1 MTAIASFLAV
11 TLATLAALGAAPPLA
26 AQADPDAGRA
36 GRFDYGKM
44 WTFESPPS
52 AYFSETYGFTADDAW
67 FERARGAALRLP
79 GCSAAF
85 VSPRGL
91 VVTNHHCIRGEVF
104 AASRPGENLLE
115 DGFYAPTLEDE
126 RPMGPDFYVDQLI
139 AVEDVSAEVLA
150 AVDRASG
157 DAARRQARGQAM
169 ATARDR
175 ILAATSAPAGE
186 GEIVVQVVPLYN
198 GGRYSAYTFRR
209 FTDVRLVAA
218 AEEQLGF
225 FGGDPDNFTYP
236 RYALDFGFMR
246 IYGADGQPIRNDEY
260 FGWSEEGVE
269 AEDVVF
275 VIGSPGATNRLST
288 VAQLELRR
296 DVLLPAQA
304 RVFGSRIAA
313 IWDFYAEDPEA
324 ADALGLRNDAFSLS
338 NSWKQYVGQIQALG
352 DPTIMARKR
361 DAERLLRDSIA
372 ARPELRS
379 AYGFVVDSIAA
390 LQPINRRLG
399 PYYDAFLL
407 WGNPVVESATIR
419 RAILAERL
427 ATAGP
432 RGLSPDSVAGVRRAL
447 QAIPDLPAG
456 LARRFLLERLRDFA
470 VLPADDPTR
479 RAALGGETPE
489 ALTELLLESSAMAS
503 AERTAR
509 VLEQGASS
517 VDDRAVRIVTGT
529 VMHLQQYQ
537 TLLQRVA
544 APEAELGALL
554 GRARFEV
561 YGTDVPPDGS
571 SSPRIT
577 DGVVRGYSYNGTLAP
592 PYTTF
597 FGLYDRYRSHGGRI
611 EWQLAERW
619 RSPPAGLDLNTPLN
633 FVSTADTYGGNSG
646 SPAVTKDLEIVGL
659 NFDRNIEG
667 MTRNFIY
674 LPEGGR
680 NIMVDVRAIRE
691 ALDDV
696 YDADRIVQEVLTHR
710 LYATEREADAAAAAR

>member
-1 MTAIASFLAV
+1 MRATAPFVAL
-11 TLATLAALGAAPPLA
+11 TLPALAALGAAAPLR
-26 AQADPDAGRA
+26 AQADLDAGRA

-104 AASRPGENLLE
+104 AAGRPGENLLE
-115 DGFYAPTLEDE
+115 DGFYAPTLADE
-126 RPMGPDFYVDQLI
+126 RPLGPGFYVDQLI

-150 AVDRASG
+150 AVAIACARPHPGRDQRAGRGRGDRRPGGAAVQRRALFG
-157 DAARRQARGQAM
+157 LHLPPLHRCPAGRGGGGAARLLRRRSGQFHLPALRARLRLPAHLRRGRPADPERRVLRLERGGGRGRGRGV
-169 ATARDR
+169 RDR
-175 ILAATSAPAGE
+175 QPGGDQPPLHRRAARVPA
-186 GEIVVQVVPLYN
+186 
-198 GGRYSAYTFRR
+198 RR
-209 FTDVRLVAA
+209 TAARAGARVRRAHPGDLGLPRFHAEDPAA
-218 AEEQLGF
+218 AE
-225 FGGDPDNFTYP
+225 
-236 RYALDFGFMR
+236 
-246 IYGADGQPIRNDEY
+246 
-260 FGWSEEGVE
+260 
-269 AEDVVF
+269 
-275 VIGSPGATNRLST
+275 
-288 VAQLELRR
+288 
-296 DVLLPAQA
+296 
-304 RVFGSRIAA
+304 
-313 IWDFYAEDPEA
+313 
-324 ADALGLRNDAFSLS
+324 ALGLRNEAFSLS
-338 NSWKQYVGQIQALG
+338 NSWKQYVGQIQALA

-372 ARPELRS
+372 ARPELRA
-379 AYGFVVDSIAA
+379 AYGHVLDSIAA
-390 LQPINRRLG
+390 LQPLNRRLA
-399 PYYDAFLL
+399 PYYNAFLL

-419 RAILAERL
+419 RAILAERI
-427 ATAGP
+427 ASAGA
-432 RGLSPDSVAGVRRAL
+432 RGLSPDSVASLRRAL
-447 QAIPDLPAG
+447 LASPDLPSG
-456 LARRFLLERLRDFA
+456 LERRFLLERLRDFA
-470 VLPADDPTR
+470 TLPADDATR
-479 RAALGGETPE
+479 RAALGEESPE
-489 ALTELLLESSAMAS
+489 ALTELLLARSAMGS

-509 VLEQGASS
+509 AVEQGAPS
-517 VDDRAVRIVTGT
+517 VDDRAVRLVAGIA
-529 VMHLQQYQ
+529 MHLQQQ
-537 TLLQRVA
+537 TLLQRLA

-554 GRARFEV
+554 GRARFEI
-561 YGTDVPPDGS
+561 YGTGVPPDGS

-597 FGLYDRYRSHGGRI
+597 FGLYDRYRSHGGRV

-619 RSPPAGLDLNTPLN
+619 RTPPAALDLSTPLN

-646 SPAVTKDLEIVGL
+646 SPAVTRELEIVGL

-674 LPEGGR
+674 LPESGR

-710 LYATEREADAAAAAR
+710 MYATEREADAAAAAR

>member
-1 MTAIASFLAV
+1 MRTRTALLALLLSAS
-11 TLATLAALGAAPPLA
+11 PLA
-26 AQADPDAGRA
+26 AQAGSEADRA

-44 WTFESPPS
+44 WTFENPPE
-52 AYFSETYGFTADDAW
+52 AYFTETYGFTADAAW

-104 AASRPGENLLE
+104 ELTRPGEDLMAN
-115 DGFYAPTLEDE
+115 GFYAPTLTDE
-126 RPMGPDFYVDQLI
+126 RRMPGYYIDQLI

-150 AVDRASG
+150 AVDRATG
-157 DAARRQARGQAM
+157 DAAKRQARGQAM

-186 GEIVVQVVPLYN
+186 GDIIVQVIPLYN

-209 FTDVRLVAA
+209 FTDIRLVAA

-246 IYGADGQPIRNDEY
+246 IYGANGQPIQNDQY

-275 VIGSPGATNRLST
+275 VIGNPGPTNRLST
-288 VAQLELRR
+288 IAQLEFRR

-304 RVFGSRIAA
+304 RVFDSRIRAM
-313 IWDFYAEDPEA
+313 WDFYREDPQA

-338 NSWKQYVGQIQALG
+338 NSWKQYVGQIEALG
-352 DPTIMARKR
+352 TPEILARKR

-372 ARPELRS
+372 ARPALRT
-379 AYGFVVDSIAA
+379 AYGHVIDSIAA
-390 LQPINRRLG
+390 LQPSNRQLG
-399 PYYDAFLL
+399 PYYNAFLL
-407 WGNPVVESATIR
+407 WGNPIVESALIR
-419 RAILAERL
+419 RAILAAQI
-427 ATAGP
+427 ATASV
-432 RGLSPDSVAGVRRAL
+432 RNLTPDSVAAL
-447 QAIPDLPAG
+447 RTRMRAIPDLPPG
-456 LARRFLLERLRDFA
+456 YERRLLTERLRDIATLPDDHVWA
-470 VLPADDPTR
+470 VPVEGATPEEAAERLIRGSVLATASITD
-479 RAALGGETPE
+479 AALERGGIDPE
-489 ALTELLLESSAMAS
+489 
-503 AERTAR
+503 
-509 VLEQGASS
+509 
-517 VDDRAVRIVTGT
+517 DPAVRLALAAAPR
-529 VMHLQQYQ
+529 VMLGVSRIQE
-537 TLLQRVA
+537 LG

-554 GRARFEV
+554 GRARFEI
-561 YGTDVPPDGS
+561 YGTDAPPDGS

-597 FGLYDRYRSHGGRI
+597 FGMYDRYHANAGSI
-611 EWQLAERW
+611 EWSLAERW
-619 RSPPAGLDLNTPLN
+619 RTPPAALDLNTPLN

-646 SPAVTKDLEIVGL
+646 SPAVTRELAIVGL

-667 MTRNFIY
+667 MTRNFVY
-674 LPEGGR
+674 LPESGR

-696 YDADRIVQEVLTHR
+696 YDADRIVLEVLTHR
-710 LYATEREADAAAAAR
+710 MYATEAEADAAAR